1 MVKENF
7 NSNIDSNIESELY
20 ALIHTILNANE
31 KFEEGVINNTYFRK
45 TVKNAINELLK
56 FNFILDEKKINLS
69 HLLKKMNFAKQ
80 YYKAIGIINRLSS
93 LEFSKSSSENDI
105 SDQPPI
111 SKEMSSTVLELP
123 GITLEITSSFITLM
137 DALKLNGFKERELI
151 EELFR
156 DLVNNMERFP
166 GIDDLIVK
174 IKAIYNRSLSNMLN
188 EDDLNKVKGIIVDE
202 IYQLFKEFQYKL
214 NPKQ

>member
-7 NSNIDSNIESELY
+7 NSNIESNIESELY
-20 ALIHTILNANE
+20 ALIHTILNAYE

-69 HLLKKMNFAKQ
+69 HLLKKMNFTKQ

-93 LEFSKSSSENDI
+93 LEFSKNSSENDI

-174 IKAIYNRSLSNMLN
+174 IKTIYNRSLSNMLN
-188 EDDLNKVKGIIVDE
+188 EDDLNKFKEIIVDE
-202 IYQLFKEFQYKL
+202 IYQLFKEFQHKL